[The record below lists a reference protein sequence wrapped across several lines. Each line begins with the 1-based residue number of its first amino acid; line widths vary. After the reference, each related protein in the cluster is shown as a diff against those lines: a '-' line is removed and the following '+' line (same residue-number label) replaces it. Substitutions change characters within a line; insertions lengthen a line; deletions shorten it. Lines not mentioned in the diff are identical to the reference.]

1 MALNDL
7 SLSQLRNKKKEDLL
21 QLIADSRATASASTT
36 PKVVDDSSKLDH
48 GPLLNQLVSI
58 IKPLID
64 DAVQEL
70 KSQLQTLKTEF
81 AALQAKVTTEG
92 VGPSVPHDDDDGDA
106 SPGESDASWSVV
118 AGRKKKKSLPD
129 MLRQSV
135 RSALEEEKS
144 KCEVIISRA
153 VESENDN
160 TFVSSLCTAMR
171 SSTKPT
177 HLVRLGKK
185 GSHPRLLKATFP
197 SSFDAR
203 AFIAK
208 YDEAKKDKTGELPNI
223 RMRSSKSGEERAAF
237 TKSSNL
243 AYKLNA
249 QAREAKLNESYSV
262 RDDGSIWKFA
272 KEEGSEVW
280 KRVRGWSPP
289 PPEQPAPSPS
299 GNLQAST

>member
-1 MALNDL
+1 M
-7 SLSQLRNKKKEDLL
+7 
-21 QLIADSRATASASTT
+21 QLITDSRAKASASTS
-36 PKVVDDSSKLDH
+36 PKVVDDPSKLDH

-58 IKPLID
+58 IKPLIA

-70 KSQLQTLKTEF
+70 KSQLQTLKSEF
-81 AALQAKVTTEG
+81 ASLQAKVTNEEVGLTVPNDDEG
-92 VGPSVPHDDDDGDA
+92 DGREGDT
-106 SPGESDASWSVV
+106 SWNVV
-118 AGRKKKKSLPD
+118 ASRRKKKSLPD

-135 RSALEEEKS
+135 QSALEEEKS

-153 VESENDN
+153 VESGNDDAFIS
-160 TFVSSLCTAMR
+160 TLCTSMR

-177 HLVRLGKK
+177 HLVRLGKR
-185 GSHPRLLKATFP
+185 GSHPRLLKASFP

-208 YDEAKKDKTGELPNI
+208 YDEAKKDKNEELPNI

-272 KEEGSEVW
+272 KDEGSGAW
-280 KRVRGWSPP
+280 KRVRDWTPP
-289 PPEQPAPSPS
+289 PPEQTASSPS
-299 GNLQAST
+299 GNSVAST